1 MLNSTGSS
9 LRIYAGVLAI
19 AAACAGLSPAV
30 AGEITGNGK
39 DLIINGQSFCA
50 YSGQNDTPD
59 GLWLPIGPGGALVQV
74 DPGGDIQSYG
84 YFKSQ
89 SGAYPNPSDLAA
101 RSVRNFPGVG
111 CNPNL
116 GGSPT
121 ERL

>member
-1 MLNSTGSS
+1 MLNSKGSS
-9 LRIYAGVLAI
+9 LRIYASVLAI
-19 AAACAGLSPAV
+19 VAACAGLSPAV
-30 AGEITGNGK
+30 AGEITGNGT
-39 DLIINGQSFCA
+39 DLIINGRSFCA

-89 SGAYPNPSDLAA
+89 SDAYLNPSDPAA

>member
-9 LRIYAGVLAI
+9 LRIYASVLAI
-19 AAACAGLSPAV
+19 VAACAGLSPAV
-30 AGEITGNGK
+30 AGEITGNGT
-39 DLIINGQSFCA
+39 DLIINGRSFCA

-89 SGAYPNPSDLAA
+89 SDAYPNPSDPAA

>member
-1 MLNSTGSS
+1 MFNSTGLSR
-9 LRIYAGVLAI
+9 RIYASALAI
-19 AAACAGLSPAV
+19 GTACAGLSPAV
-30 AGEITGNGK
+30 AGEITGNGT
-39 DLIINGQSFCA
+39 DLTIHGTSFCA

-74 DPGGDIQSYG
+74 DPGGAVQSYG

-89 SGAYPNPSDLAA
+89 RDAYPSPSDPAA
-101 RSVRNFPGVG
+101 RDVRNFPGVG

-121 ERL
+121 EG